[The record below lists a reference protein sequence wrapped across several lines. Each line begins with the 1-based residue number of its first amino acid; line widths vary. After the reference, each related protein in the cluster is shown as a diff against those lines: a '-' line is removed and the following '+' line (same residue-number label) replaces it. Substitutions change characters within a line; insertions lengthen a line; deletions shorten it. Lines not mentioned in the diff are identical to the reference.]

1 MPRTTLRYA
10 IEHYPEKERKG
21 LLKGEFIW

>member
-10 IEHYPEKERKG
+10 IEHYEPEERRAY
-21 LLKGEFIW
+21 LALR